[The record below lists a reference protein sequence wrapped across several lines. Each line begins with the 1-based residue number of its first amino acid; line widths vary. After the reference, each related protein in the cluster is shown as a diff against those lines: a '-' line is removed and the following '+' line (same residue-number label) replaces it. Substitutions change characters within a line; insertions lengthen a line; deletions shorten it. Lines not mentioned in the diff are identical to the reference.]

1 MSQKNLFKSIR
12 ILGLIFGVGCLLG
25 FEQSVSLARA
35 ADWPTYRGG
44 SERHGFVQDSIA
56 DRYVLLWVHTPR
68 ATPRPA
74 WPAPARRSYWQ
85 RLENISSR
93 VNDDATFQPVI
104 ANGRVYFGSSADDH
118 LYCLS
123 AASGKQ
129 LWSFCSDGPIR
140 FAPFVTDDGVYFG
153 SDDGKLYCLN
163 PRNGKVRWSQ
173 RIAEEDRRIPGN
185 GRLISAWPV
194 RTGCVVQNGS
204 VFVTAGLFPQQGA
217 WAASLNAASGDLN
230 WKQPLDVS
238 PQGYLL
244 ASEEMLYVPT
254 GRGNPVAL
262 DLSTGEFRKK
272 FDGVG
277 GAFAVVSDGAL
288 LAGRGNDG
296 TLEVS
301 DATSGERMVQIKGTQ
316 LAITA
321 QTSVFYDEPNL
332 TVVDRKKHFQLNRA
346 IQQLNAEMGSVNRQL
361 KSLKPDNTT
370 SHSLRTRAV
379 ELAQQLD
386 ETKGQLLDCLLLK
399 TEMGPC
405 TSMVASNQKVIMG
418 RSGAIDIYDVSNG
431 SRVFT
436 HEVDAAVWGLSFSN
450 GRLYAV
456 DDRGRILCFGEQ
468 SESLTVDHP
477 TDVNEPVETVQP
489 KKFGLIIGIPP
500 GQLLQ
505 TLAEQRETQWTIIE
519 PGEPPIQLLRELCQR
534 KGIYG
539 SRIVAHSIQA
549 GPLPFTHYIFNEIRL
564 MAGSET
570 LYPKSELRR
579 LLRPHGG
586 KLVSHD
592 GVVLHERGGLPGEGK
607 WTHLYGNPGNSS
619 HSGDVW
625 TDDDLKLQWFGGPG
639 PRRMVD
645 RHLRGPAP
653 LYENGVMIIPGE
665 NVLIG
670 VDPYHGGE
678 LWQMD
683 LPPSQR
689 YSMPY
694 DAGYMSLSNGSLAI
708 AVHDAC
714 WMVDAYSGKR
724 MKVVSLPGDS
734 DRKHWGYVV
743 LHDDHLIGSI
753 QKDSASRTVPGYAQI
768 DQDYR
773 NGQPIV
779 TSESLFR
786 LDPKTGHVLWQYEGG
801 LVLNPTLTI
810 SESTLF
816 FVENQGSQS
825 MENPTGRI
833 ALENCL
839 ANGGEIVA
847 LSLATGEVMWRQP
860 VSDSLMRSRN
870 IVYLSTWKDRL
881 VICGSFLNDQS
892 DSTYFVAC
900 LDADQGRVLWEASH
914 DKGKPGESFHGE
926 QLHHPVIMEPYL
938 ITEPVIYQLSDG
950 KQVNTHDTSRPWTLQ
965 RPGHSCGTLSAG
977 GDCLFFR
984 ATNPTALDLSENLQN
999 GDLPTKLSPSRTG
1012 CWINIIPAGGLVLI
1026 PEASAGCVC
1035 HFSLQT
1041 SMGFLPSTHWK

>member
-1 MSQKNLFKSIR
+1 MR
-12 ILGLIFGVGCLLG
+12 ILGLLFGVGCLLG
-25 FEQSVSLARA
+25 FEQSVSQARA

-44 SERHGFVQDSIA
+44 SERHGFVPDSIA
-56 DRYVLLWVHTPR
+56 ERYVLLWVHTPS
-68 ATPRPA
+68 AVPRPA

-85 RLENISSR
+85 GLENILPR

-123 AASGKQ
+123 ATSGKQ
-129 LWSFCSDGPIR
+129 IWSFCSDGPIR
-140 FAPFVTDDGVYFG
+140 FAPFVTDEGVYFG
-153 SDDGKLYCLN
+153 SDDGNLYCLN
-163 PRNGKVRWSQ
+163 PRNGKVRWSR
-173 RIAEEDRRIPGN
+173 RIAGEDRRIPGN

-194 RTGCVVQNGS
+194 RTGCVVQDGS
-204 VFVTAGLFPQQGA
+204 VFVTAGMFPQQGA

-244 ASEEMLYVPT
+244 ASKEMLYVPT

-262 DLSTGEFRKK
+262 DLATGEVRKQFK
-272 FDGVG
+272 GVG

-332 TVVDRKKHFQLNRA
+332 TVIDRKKHFQLNRA
-346 IQQLNAEMGSVNRQL
+346 IQRLNTEMSSVNRQL
-361 KSLKPDNTT
+361 KSLKPEDTT
-370 SHSLRTRAV
+370 SHALRTRAV

-386 ETKGQLLDCLLLK
+386 ATKGQLLDCLLLK
-399 TEMGPC
+399 TEMGPS
-405 TSMVASNQKVIMG
+405 TSMLASNQKIIVG

-431 SRVFT
+431 SRIFT
-436 HEVDAAVWGLSFSN
+436 HEVDGTILGLAFSY

-456 DDRGRILCFGEQ
+456 DDRGRILCFGEL
-468 SESLTVDHP
+468 SEPVTLEGP
-477 TDVNEPVETVQP
+477 THVNEPVETVHS
-489 KKFGLIIGIPP
+489 KKFGLILGIPS
-500 GQLLQ
+500 
-505 TLAEQRETQWTIIE
+505 EQVLGELVEQKEIQWVVV
-519 PGEPPIQLLRELCQR
+519 GSDDAPIQLLRQLCQS

-539 SRIVAHSIQA
+539 SRIVAHHIPA
-549 GPLPFTHYIFNEIRL
+549 GPFPFTHFIFNEIRW

-570 LYPKSELRR
+570 LYAREELRR

-586 KLVSHD
+586 KFVSHD
-592 GVVLHERGGLPGEGK
+592 GAVLYERGGLSGEGA
-607 WTHLYGNPGNSS
+607 WTHLYGNPGNTS

-653 LYENGVMIIPGE
+653 LFENGVMIIPGE

-678 LWQMD
+678 LWQLD
-683 LPPSQR
+683 LPSSQR

-708 AVHDAC
+708 AVNDAC
-714 WMVDAYSGKR
+714 WMVDADSGKR
-724 MKVVSLPGDS
+724 MKVLRLPGNP

-743 LHDDHLIGSI
+743 LHDDQLIGSV
-753 QKDSASRTVPGYAQI
+753 QKDSASRTSPGYAQI

-786 LDPKTGHVLWQYEGG
+786 LNPKTGHMVWKYEGG
-801 LVLNPTLTI
+801 EILNPTLTM

-816 FVENQGSQS
+816 FVETKSSQA

-833 ALENCL
+833 PLENCL
-839 ANGGEIVA
+839 VDGGEIIA
-847 LSLATGEVMWRQP
+847 LSLETGEVMWKRP
-860 VSDSLMRSRN
+860 VPDSLKRSRN

-881 VICGSFLNDQS
+881 VICGSFLNEQS
-892 DSTYFVAC
+892 DSTYLVAC
-900 LDADQGRVLWEASH
+900 LDADEGRVVWEASH

-926 QLHHPVIMEPYL
+926 QLHHPVIMDPYL

-950 KQVNTHDTSRPWTLQ
+950 KPVNMLDASEPWTLQ

-999 GDLPTKLSPSRTG
+999 GNLPTKLSPSRTG

-1041 SMGFLPSTHWK
+1041 SMGFLPSSHWK